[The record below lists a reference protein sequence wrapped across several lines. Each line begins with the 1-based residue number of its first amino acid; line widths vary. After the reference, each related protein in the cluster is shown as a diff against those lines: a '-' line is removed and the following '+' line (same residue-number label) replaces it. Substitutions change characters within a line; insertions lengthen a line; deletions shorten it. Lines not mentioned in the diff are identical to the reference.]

1 VIEFCGEKT
10 NGRNG
15 YGKRKNI
22 NSEDGR
28 ITQNA
33 AIARKNRLGDG
44 RK

>member
-1 VIEFCGEKT
+1 M
-10 NGRNG
+10 
-15 YGKRKNI
+15 GKKRTEETDTGKH